1 MKHILFLSFNVLCWF
16 TFAQQ
21 TMGAV
26 ERLDKSLDALIAP
39 GATLE
44 VLAEGFS
51 WSEGPVWVP
60 ELEALL
66 FTDVPTNK
74 AYRWDEKK
82 GLQVYLDPSGYTA
95 YAPNKKKSGA
105 NGLIIDSKGNLLIA
119 QHGDRRIAKINAPLD
134 IASEFIT
141 VVDRFQGQRFHSP
154 NDLILSRK
162 GSLFFTDPP
171 YGLQGDEDPLREMP
185 HNGLYRLD
193 PDGKLSLVHASLSR
207 PNGLAFSQDESL
219 LYVANSDAKQ
229 NLWMVFERV
238 NGRYVNPRVFF
249 DATAMTR
256 PGLADGLKVHSSGAL
271 FATGP
276 GGVLILSP
284 QGKHL
289 GTILTDGRTANC
301 AFDTGENYLYMTSN
315 RKLTRIKLKN

>member
-1 MKHILFLSFNVLCWF
+1 
-16 TFAQQ
+16 
-21 TMGAV
+21 
-26 ERLDKSLDALIAP
+26 
-39 GATLE
+39 
-44 VLAEGFS
+44 
-51 WSEGPVWVP
+51 
-60 ELEALL
+60 
-66 FTDVPTNK
+66 
-74 AYRWDEKK
+74 
-82 GLQVYLDPSGYTA
+82 
-95 YAPNKKKSGA
+95 
-105 NGLIIDSKGNLLIA
+105 
-119 QHGDRRIAKINAPLD
+119 
-134 IASEFIT
+134 
-141 VVDRFQGQRFHSP
+141 
-154 NDLILSRK
+154 
-162 GSLFFTDPP
+162 
-171 YGLQGDEDPLREMP
+171 MP

-284 QGKHL
+284 Q
-289 GTILTDGRTANC
+289 
-301 AFDTGENYLYMTSN
+301 ENT
-315 RKLTRIKLKN
+315 